1 MKKQLHIISHSHWD
15 REWYMGFEQ
24 HRARLVELMDA
35 LIDKMEMDEEYRYFH
50 LDGHVLAIEDYL
62 EIRPEKRMRLEK
74 LIRDGRI
81 QVGPW
86 YVLQDEFL
94 TSGEANVR
102 NMLEG
107 LRYCE
112 ENGYE
117 PVMSGYFPD
126 AFGNIS
132 QAPQILR
139 GFGIDNAVFGRGMGV
154 IFEDNKPAEAEGN
167 AKKELNWHSPD
178 GSCVMGVMFSDWYNN
193 ANELPVEKEEA
204 RRVYGELIEKTSRN
218 AGTPHLLGMN
228 GCDHQPLQRDL
239 VESIEVAQKLFGE
252 KVEIK
257 HSNFKEYIEY
267 IRPYR
272 NDFPDIH
279 GEITGQYTSGM
290 MRLVDTATT
299 HMPLKLYN
307 HKVQNLLQ
315 QQSEPISV
323 LADIVGDP
331 YRSHMIRYA
340 WKTLMKNHPH
350 DSICSCSCDTVAREM
365 AVRFEKAYQAA
376 EYARDEAAEY
386 IATSLNT
393 TEGSE
398 TNIVV
403 IHTNPSYTEGEIN
416 TQIRLDE
423 YIDPKE
429 LYITDWEDQPVN
441 CQLQYIGKKFTYTL
455 PKDSFRKVRFLHVY
469 EVKFATELKG
479 MGCFGYKLKQGKK
492 QAVSNDLKVLANGA
506 ENKWIKFSIME
517 DGSLCV
523 FDKTANCQYIGL
535 HRFEDSGDCGDGY
548 NYWQTKDQ
556 LSVYP
561 EKKAEWK
568 IVDQTTFSV
577 TYEVTYHIDIPAGLT
592 EEKTRSTKTIP
603 HEIMSQFT
611 LRADARRIEV
621 KTKFNNQSENHR
633 LRVLFSNDIQTNT
646 VMADGQ
652 YDVIKR
658 DITPWNGWQNPS
670 NTQRM
675 QAFFGLED
683 EKRGLLIAGRGLC
696 SYEILR
702 DGINTMALDLL
713 RAVGEIGDW
722 GDFPAP
728 MMQVKGE
735 HTLQYALIPYAV
747 EEKAIAFEN
756 AYGFAQDRFYAIQTG
771 KHEGSSMMNKPVVS
785 MDGEFITCTAMKK
798 AEDGKD
804 YILRVCNV
812 SEDEQIL
819 NIEGNCEIEE
829 TNLAEKMTGQ
839 QLLDSKNIK
848 IPMKKIKTYRV
859 KF

>member
-35 LIDKMEMDEEYRYFH
+35 LIDKMETDEEYRYFH
-50 LDGHVLAIEDYL
+50 LDGHVLALEDYL
-62 EIRPEKRMRLEK
+62 EIRPENRKRLEK

-132 QAPQILR
+132 QAPQILK
-139 GFGIDNAVFGRGMGV
+139 GFGIDNAVFGRGMGI
-154 IFEDNKPAEAEGN
+154 IFEDNKPAEAEGS

-204 RRVYGELIEKTSRN
+204 KRVYGELIEKTSRN

-239 VESIEVAQKLFGE
+239 VESMKTAQELFGE
-252 KVEIK
+252 QVEIK
-257 HSNFKEYIEY
+257 HSNFKEYLEC

-272 NDFPDIH
+272 KDFPDIH

-290 MRLVDTATT
+290 MRLVDTAAT

-323 LADIVGDP
+323 LADMAGDP

-376 EYARDEAAEY
+376 EYARDEAAENLVK
-386 IATSLNT
+386 SLNT
-393 TEGSE
+393 TEGSD

-403 IHTNPSYTEGEIN
+403 IHTNPSQTEGEIH
-416 TQIRLDE
+416 TQIRLEE
-423 YIDPKE
+423 YVDPKE
-429 LYITDWEDQPVN
+429 LYITDWQEQPVN
-441 CQLQYIGKKFTYTL
+441 CQIRYIGKKFTYTL
-455 PKDSFRKVRFLHVY
+455 PKNSFRKVQFLHVY
-469 EVKFATELKG
+469 EVRFPAVLKG
-479 MGCFGYKLKQGKK
+479 MGCFGYKLKQGK
-492 QAVSNDLKVLANGA
+492 QEAVSNDLQVLTNGA
-506 ENKWIKFSIME
+506 ENKWLKFSIRE
-517 DGSLCV
+517 DGSLNV
-523 FDKTANCQYIGL
+523 VDKVSKREYTGL

-561 EKKAEWK
+561 SKKADCK
-568 IVDQTTFSV
+568 LVDQTAFSV
-577 TYEVTYHIDIPAGLT
+577 TYEVTYHIDIPAGLA
-592 EEKTRSTKTIP
+592 EGKARSAETIS
-603 HEIMSQFT
+603 HEIISQFT
-611 LRADARRIEV
+611 LRADAKRIEV
-621 KTKFNNQSENHR
+621 KTKFKNQSENHR
-633 LRVLFSNDIQTNT
+633 LRVLFANDIQTDT

-652 YDVIKR
+652 FDVIKR
-658 DITPWNGWQNPS
+658 DITPWNGWKNPS

-683 EKRGLLIAGRGLC
+683 EQRGLIIAGRGLC

-702 DGINTMALDLL
+702 DGKNTMALDLL

-728 MMQVKGE
+728 MMQVKGD
-735 HTLQYALIPYAV
+735 HTLEYALIPYAA
-747 EEKAIAFEN
+747 EEKAAAFEN

-771 KHEGSSMMNKPVVS
+771 KHEGSYMLNQPIISVEG
-785 MDGEFITCTAMKK
+785 DFITCTAMKQ
-798 AEDGKD
+798 AEDGTG

-812 SEDEQIL
+812 SEEDQAL
-819 NIEGNCEIEE
+819 KIEGNCEIEE
-829 TNLAEKMTGQ
+829 TNLAEKLTE
-839 QLLDSKNIK
+839 QLLNPQNIK
-848 IPMKKIKTYRV
+848 VPMKKIKTYRI

>member
-35 LIDKMEMDEEYRYFH
+35 LIDKMESDEEYRYFH

-62 EIRPEKRMRLEK
+62 EIRPEKRSRLEK

-178 GSCVMGVMFSDWYNN
+178 GSSVMGVMFSDWYNN
-193 ANELPVEKEEA
+193 ANELPVEKEEV
-204 RRVYGELIEKTSRN
+204 RRVYGELIEKTARN

-239 VESIEVAQKLFGE
+239 VESIEVARELFGE

-257 HSNFKEYIEY
+257 HSNFKEYLEC

-272 NDFPDIH
+272 EDFPDIH

-323 LADIVGDP
+323 LADMVGDP

-350 DSICSCSCDTVAREM
+350 DSICTCSCDTVAREM

-386 IATSLNT
+386 IVKALKT
-393 TEGSE
+393 TEGSA

-416 TQIRLDE
+416 TQIRLEE

-429 LYITDWEDQPVN
+429 LYLTDWQDQPVN
-441 CQLQYIGKKFTYTL
+441 CQIRYIGKKFTYTL
-455 PKDSFRKVRFLHVY
+455 PKDSFRKVQFLHVY
-469 EVKFATELKG
+469 EVKFVTALKG
-479 MGCFGYKLKQGKK
+479 MGCFGYKLKQGK
-492 QAVSNDLKVLANGA
+492 QQEVANDLQVLANGA
-506 ENKWIKFSIME
+506 ENKWLKFSIME
-517 DGSLCV
+517 DGSLNV
-523 FDKTANCQYIGL
+523 LDKVSNRLYTNL

-561 EKKAEWK
+561 RKKAEWK
-568 IVDQTTFSV
+568 IVEQTTFSV
-577 TYEVTYHIDIPAGLT
+577 TYEVTYHIDIPAGLV
-592 EEKTRSTKTIP
+592 EGKKRSSKTIP
-603 HEIMSQFT
+603 HEIMSQFK
-611 LRADARRIEV
+611 LRADAKRIEV

-658 DITPWNGWQNPS
+658 DIIPWDGWQNPS

-683 EKRGLLIAGRGLC
+683 DKRGLLIAGRGLC

-702 DGINTMALDLL
+702 DGRNTMALDLL

-735 HTLQYALIPYAV
+735 HTLQYAIIPYAA
-747 EEKAIAFEN
+747 EEKARAFEN
-756 AYGFAQDRFYAIQTG
+756 AYGFAQDRFYAIQTE
-771 KHEGSSMMNKPVVS
+771 KHEGSFEVNKPVIS
-785 MDGEFITCTAMKK
+785 MDGDFITCTALKQ
-798 AEDGKD
+798 AEDGNG

-819 NIEGNCEIEE
+819 KIEGNCEIQE
-829 TNLAEKMTGQ
+829 TNLAEKLIEQ
-839 QLLDSKNIK
+839 QFLDSKNIT
-848 IPMKKIKTYRV
+848 IPMKKIKTYRM